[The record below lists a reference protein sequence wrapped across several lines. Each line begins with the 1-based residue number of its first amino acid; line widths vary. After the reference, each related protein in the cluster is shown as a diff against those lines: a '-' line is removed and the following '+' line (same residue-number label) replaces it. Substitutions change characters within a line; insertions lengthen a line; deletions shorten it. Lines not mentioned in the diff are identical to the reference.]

1 MEKITLT
8 VPASRALSGR
18 ALAGVVG
25 SGDMEVLFN
34 AEPGQTLTI
43 DNHLRR
49 QQPGS
54 LGGTVQPPANGQ

>member
-8 VPASRALSGR
+8 MPASRALSGK

-25 SGDMEVLFN
+25 SGDMEVLFA

-43 DNHLRR
+43 DITTSVDGVLLN
-49 QQPGS
+49 
-54 LGGTVQPPANGQ
+54 